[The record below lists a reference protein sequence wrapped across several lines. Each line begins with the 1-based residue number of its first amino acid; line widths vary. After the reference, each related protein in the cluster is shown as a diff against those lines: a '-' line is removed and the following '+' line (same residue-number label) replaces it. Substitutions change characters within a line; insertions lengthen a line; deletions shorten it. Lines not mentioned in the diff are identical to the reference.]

1 MKEQERSSKNNKHI
15 SIIREWSRAISCKKE
30 QGLTF
35 QFVGVISLVAS
46 SKSAVLTRM
55 VS

>member
-1 MKEQERSSKNNKHI
+1 MA
-15 SIIREWSRAISCKKE
+15 AISCKKE

-55 VS
+55 VSWDMLL